1 MKGFRHYIIR
11 YNTIDDTEL
20 LKAIK
25 SSLIRYGGRRKH
37 RIYGTLACESGKR
50 MKWQNRVSFENR
62 KDAISNGYRPCGNCM
77 KETYIKW
84 TSLST

>member
-1 MKGFRHYIIR
+1 MIRH
-11 YNTIDDTEL
+11 NTIDNSEV

-25 SSLIRYGGRRKH
+25 TGLIRFGGHRKQW
-37 RIYGTLACESGKR
+37 IYGTLTYKSGKR
-50 MKWQNRVSFENR
+50 MKRKNRVFFENR
-62 KDAISNGYRPCGNCM
+62 KDAINNGYRPCGNCM

>member
-1 MKGFRHYIIR
+1 MQGLRHMIR
-11 YNTIDDTEL
+11 HNTIDDNEV

-25 SSLIRYGGRRKH
+25 TGLIRFGGHRKQ
-37 RIYGTLACESGKR
+37 RIYGTLTCKSGKR
-50 MKWQNRVSFENR
+50 MKRQNRVFFKNR